1 MHVLK
6 VTLLLVLT
14 LAVMRAASWLLGWV
28 TFRLGRVPKIPS
40 TLVGN
45 ALALA
50 LFVAFLIWNLM
61 PGEPFDVEA
70 TVFGVAVFG
79 VYQLLDL
86 KWCVWTGRRRKS
98 ETREEEEKTDSPTS
112 RNEKT

>member
-6 VTLLLVLT
+6 VTLLLILT
-14 LAVMRAASWLLGWV
+14 LAIMRGASWLLGWL
-28 TFRLGRVPKIPS
+28 TFRIGKASKTSS

-45 ALALA
+45 ALALG

-70 TVFGVAVFG
+70 TVFGLVVFS
-79 VYQLLDL
+79 VYQVIDL
-86 KWCVWTGRRRKS
+86 KWCLWDRSLAKQ
-98 ETREEEEKTDSPTS
+98 
-112 RNEKT
+112 

>member
-6 VTLLLVLT
+6 ITLLLVLT
-14 LAVMRAASWLLGWV
+14 LAIMRGASWLIGWLA
-28 TFRLGRVPKIPS
+28 FRLGKVPKMPS

-45 ALALA
+45 ALAFG

-70 TVFGVAVFG
+70 AVFGVVVFG
-79 VYQLLDL
+79 VYQLIDL
-86 KWCVWTGRRRKS
+86 KWCLWHRS
-98 ETREEEEKTDSPTS
+98 PTRE
-112 RNEKT
+112 